1 MTISLV
7 GCGFGR
13 GDLVVSALI
22 DAGVVVDR
30 LDETVVV
37 LRGLDDVVCF
47 IFIVPVVGNVVLS
60 FRVLTVVTTVGG
72 VRVVTL
78 TLFNCAVGVGLYVCV
93 GLFVVTFLIGAVV
106 GFTVTPTD
114 GFGCFELT
122 FNGLFVIKP
131 LFTVVVVIV
140 GVRFVVLGNVV
151 VVFVTVCVA
160 FFK

>member
-7 GCGFGR
+7 GCGLGR
-13 GDLVVSALI
+13 GALVVSALV
-22 DAGVVVDR
+22 DAGVVVVVER

-37 LRGLDDVVCF
+37 LRGLNDVVCF

-60 FRVLTVVTTVGG
+60 FRGLTVVTTVGG

-78 TLFNCAVGVGLYVCV
+78 TLFNCAVGVGLDVC
-93 GLFVVTFLIGAVV
+93 VVTFLIGAVV

-122 FNGLFVIKP
+122 FNGLFVIAT